1 MNPSGNRHSD
11 AGGSTA
17 EEIAARNPDRPNTV
31 PLIDIPELDDA
42 KERKA
47 IKRIS
52 SPERWEIKQMIAA
65 NVVDV
70 SELPDFD
77 EETGLLPNE
86 DENSGELCLFE

>member
-1 MNPSGNRHSD
+1 MDMS
-11 AGGSTA
+11 A
-17 EEIAARNPDRPNTV
+17 EEIAARNPDRPATV
-31 PLIDIPELDDA
+31 PLIDMPELDDA

-52 SPERWEIKQMIAA
+52 SPERWEIKQMMAA

-77 EETGLLPNE
+77 EETGLLPKE
-86 DENSGELCLFE
+86 DENSGILRAP